1 MTRGGSATDRGPVR
15 EVNEDRVLCEDRYGL
30 YAVFDGVGGHNAGE
44 VASQLALET
53 VAGYIARSLPEAD
66 DDTWPMGW
74 DPRFSATSNR
84 LRTAIVLANQRVYL
98 AAQSDPTLLGM
109 ATTVTAVLVWGNVV
123 SFANVG
129 DSRIYRLEPGPS
141 RLLTEDDAATVD
153 QFDAAGERIGSRR
166 ALTRAVGAESE
177 VTPSMAEMPVPA
189 VPAPAAVQRR
199 PARRGGA
206 RGHRSGGV
214 CGRAARGRRAVD
226 DPGDRGRHPGQ
237 RQRPRRGRGRESV
250 NSDQIGYRVTG
261 HGDREPGTGNRQQ
274 GSATGNRQAATGW

>member
-1 MTRGGSATDRGPVR
+1 MTTSSTLTRGGSATDRGPVR

-177 VTPSMAEMPVPA
+177 VTPSMAEMPVPLYLRLLLCSDGLHG
-189 VPAPAAVQRR
+189 VVGPVDVDPAEYA
-199 PARRGGA
+199 GA
-206 RGHRSGGV
+206 PHEVAERFMNQAIEAGTRDNVSV
-214 CGRAARGRRAVD
+214 LVVD
-226 DPGDRGRHPGQ
+226 VG
-237 RQRPRRGRGRESV
+237 EK
-250 NSDQIGYRVTG
+250 
-261 HGDREPGTGNRQQ
+261 
-274 GSATGNRQAATGW
+274 A

>member
-1 MTRGGSATDRGPVR
+1 MTVSSTITLGGSATDRGPVR

-44 VASQLALET
+44 VAAQLALET
-53 VAGYIARSLPEAD
+53 VVGYIARSVPDAD

-98 AAQSDPTLLGM
+98 AAQSDPALLGM
-109 ATTVTAVLVWGNVV
+109 ATTVVAVLVWGNVV

-153 QFDAAGERIGSRR
+153 QFDAAGGRIGSRR

-177 VTPSMAEMPVPA
+177 VTPSMAEMPVPTHLRLLLCSDGLHG
-189 VPAPAAVQRR
+189 VIGPVDIDPAEHA
-199 PARRGGA
+199 GA
-206 RGHRSGGV
+206 PHEVAERLMTQAIEAGTRDNVSV
-214 CGRAARGRRAVD
+214 LVVD
-226 DPGDRGRHPGQ
+226 VG
-237 RQRPRRGRGRESV
+237 EK
-250 NSDQIGYRVTG
+250 
-261 HGDREPGTGNRQQ
+261 
-274 GSATGNRQAATGW
+274 A